1 MEASTLPMSRVAV
14 LASGFVDEPV
24 LQLRRRPS
32 HDGGAVFRPLA
43 ERMSILCRRNYKYVN
58 FVDDGRD
65 LRMPNAI
72 DQGRLGT
79 GWMAAL
85 TNAARAAGPP
95 LLFGLRLW
103 AAVCLALYVAFWL
116 ELDNAFWAGT
126 SAAFVCDPH
135 LGASLRKGWFRLIG
149 TVVGAVA
156 IVVLTAWFPQNRAG
170 FLLSLALWCAACA
183 LVATLLRNF
192 AAYAAGLAGY
202 TAAIIASDQ
211 LGATGGPNGLA
222 FTLAIT
228 RVSEIWIGIVCAGI
242 VLAGTDFGAAPRRL
256 ATQFAALSAEIAS
269 RFKTT
274 LMGGSEFSDM
284 QRVRRQL
291 AQQVS
296 ALDPVIDEAIGESS
310 TLRYHSPV
318 LQAAVD
324 GLFATLAGWRTVAVR
339 LSHLAD
345 DTARQEAD
353 AVLGSLPQEL
363 LGAPYAGEPRAWVAD
378 PTGMRRR
385 CRAAV
390 RMLIAMPATTPSLR
404 LLADQTA
411 TVLAGLSRALD
422 GLALLVGDPASSP
435 ARHRLFR
442 LNVPDWL
449 PAFVTAGRVFVII
462 GAVEVFWIV
471 TAWPNGASAITFAAI
486 VAILLAPRVDE
497 AYTAAVSFTI
507 GIGLATVGAAIILF
521 AALPKVETFAGFSIV
536 IGLYLVPVGALMAQP
551 WQAAI
556 FTAMALLFL
565 PLLAPANQMSY
576 NTLQFYNAA
585 LAIVAGSVAAAA
597 SFRLMPPLSP
607 TYRAARLWALTLRDL
622 RRLATDAVPPPQDR
636 WEGRNYG
643 RLAALPDGAEPVQR
657 AQLVA
662 ALSVGTAI
670 IHLRRIVPQLGL
682 GLELDSALAAL
693 AQANRGAAI
702 ASLTALDHRLASLAE
717 GDPQN
722 FLVLR
727 ARGRILGICD
737 ALAQYG
743 DYFDTGVP
751 R

>member
-1 MEASTLPMSRVAV
+1 
-14 LASGFVDEPV
+14 
-24 LQLRRRPS
+24 
-32 HDGGAVFRPLA
+32 
-43 ERMSILCRRNYKYVN
+43 
-58 FVDDGRD
+58 
-65 LRMPNAI
+65 MPNPI
-72 DQGRLGT
+72 DQSRLGI
-79 GWMAAL
+79 GWTEAL
-85 TNAARAAGPP
+85 TNQALAAGPP

-116 ELDNAFWAGT
+116 ELDNAYWAGT

-149 TVVGAVA
+149 TVVGALA

-170 FLLSLALWCAACA
+170 FLAGLALWCAASA
-183 LVATLLRNF
+183 FVATLLRNF

-202 TAAIIASDQ
+202 TAAIVASDQ

-228 RVSEIWIGIVCAGI
+228 RVTEIWIGIVCAGI

-256 ATQFAALSAEIAS
+256 ATQFAALLAEIAS
-269 RFKTT
+269 RFNAT
-274 LMGGSEFSDM
+274 LLGGSEFADM
-284 QRVRRQL
+284 QRVRRD
-291 AQQVS
+291 VVRRIS

-310 TLRYHSPV
+310 TVRYHSPV

-324 GLFATLAGWRTVAVR
+324 GLFASVASWRTVAVR
-339 LSHLAD
+339 LSRLAD
-345 DTARQEAD
+345 DTARLEAD
-353 AVLGSLPQEL
+353 AVLHTVPEEL
-363 LGAPYAGEPRAWVAD
+363 LAAPEAGEPRAWMAD

-390 RMLIAMPATTPSLR
+390 RMLIAMRATTPSLR
-404 LLADQTA
+404 LSADQTA
-411 TVLAGLSRALD
+411 TVLAGFSRALD
-422 GLALLVGDPASSP
+422 GLALLVGDPARFH
-435 ARHRLFR
+435 ARHRPFR

-449 PAFVTAGRVFVII
+449 PAFVTAGRVFVTIS
-462 GAVEVFWIV
+462 AVEVFWII
-471 TAWPNGASAITFAAI
+471 TEWPNGASAITFAAI
-486 VAILLAPRVDE
+486 VVILLAPRIDA
-497 AYTAAVSFTI
+497 AYAAAMSFTI
-507 GIGLATVGAAIILF
+507 GIGLAAVAAAIILF

-556 FTAMALLFL
+556 FTAMALLFM
-565 PLLAPANQMSY
+565 PLVAPANQMSY
-576 NTLQFYNAA
+576 DTLQFYNAS
-585 LAIVAGSVAAAA
+585 LAIVAGSGVAAA

-607 TYRAARLWALTLRDL
+607 TFRATRLLALTLRDL
-622 RRLATDAVPPPQDR
+622 RRLATDAVQPPQDR
-636 WEGRNYG
+636 WEGRNYS
-643 RLAALPDGAEPVQR
+643 RLAAMPDGAEPVQR

-662 ALSVGTAI
+662 ALSVGSEI
-670 IHLRRIVPQLGL
+670 IHLRRIVPKLGSR
-682 GLELDSALAAL
+682 LELDSALAAL
-693 AQANRGAAI
+693 AQANSAAAI

-717 GDPQN
+717 ADPKS

-743 DYFDTGVP
+743 DYFDSGVS